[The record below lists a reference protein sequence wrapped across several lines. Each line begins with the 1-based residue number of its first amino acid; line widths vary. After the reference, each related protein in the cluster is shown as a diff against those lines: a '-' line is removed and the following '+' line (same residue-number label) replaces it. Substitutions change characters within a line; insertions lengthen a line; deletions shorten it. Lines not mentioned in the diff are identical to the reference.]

1 MVEVEA
7 EEEAVGVV
15 VVVVVVVLVV
25 PEVRVVRVVL
35 RRVLGASE
43 AAQRLDCDAILADGG
58 VALAAGIAMID

>member
-7 EEEAVGVV
+7 EEEEEG

-35 RRVLGASE
+35 RRVLWASE

>member
-7 EEEAVGVV
+7 EEEEEG

-25 PEVRVVRVVL
+25 PEVRVVRVIL
-35 RRVLGASE
+35 RRVLRASE
-43 AAQRLDCDAILADGG
+43 AAQRLDRDAILADCG